1 MMSGLFHGWPQTV
14 VLAHNVEALGD
25 SRYFLVGKLTTMCPV
40 QGGQPPVCFSTA
52 VADYLVYGEITS
64 QPCIDDYMTQKSI
77 GK

>member
-1 MMSGLFHGWPQTV
+1 
-14 VLAHNVEALGD
+14 
-25 SRYFLVGKLTTMCPV
+25 MCPV

-64 QPCIDDYMTQKSI
+64 QPCIDDQKSI